1 MSLTVTKRNRRK
13 IRAIL
18 AAGLVLGV
26 GAAVTL
32 AAWSDSVWGQ
42 SEFATDKWNVQG
54 SFNGGTS
61 WGEFATGPTA
71 GTFTF
76 PLADATSLTPGE
88 SVKAPVSLRVGP
100 AECIGDPC
108 SIGQHICV
116 GRRTRTHRH
125 RGRQLQRRGYH
136 ARRLA
141 GRWKRGDGRRKHPDH
156 PQRRH
161 DPAALLFHCDAAGRR
176 GAARYVDYRAGSLGV
191 QGNQRRTI
199 GICRPPGQWF
209 IAEPRRPGSPDL
221 LRFRVVKSGNL

>member
-100 AECIGDPC
+100 ATSALNASVTLAPSGNT
-108 SIGQHICV
+108 S
-116 GRRTRTHRH
+116 
-125 RGRQLQRRGYH
+125 
-136 ARRLA
+136 ALA
-141 GRWKRGDGRRKHPDH
+141 GELELTVTEAASCSVAGTTPAGWPAGGSVATAGGSTPIILNGDMTP
-156 PQRRH
+156 RH
-161 DPAALLFHCDAAGRR
+161 FCFTVTLPADAALLDT
-176 GAARYVDYRAGSLGV
+176 S
-191 QGNQRRTI
+191 TT
-199 GICRPPGQWF
+199 GQVLWEF
-209 IAEPRRPGSPDL
+209 KATSVEP
-221 LRFRVVKSGNL
+221 

>member
-54 SFNGGTS
+54 SFDGGTT
-61 WGEFATGPTA
+61 WGEFATGPAA

-76 PLADATSLTPGE
+76 PLTDATSLSPGE

-100 AECIGDPC
+100 AVSALNASVTLTPSGNT
-108 SIGQHICV
+108 S
-116 GRRTRTHRH
+116 
-125 RGRQLQRRGYH
+125 
-136 ARRLA
+136 ALA
-141 GRWKRGDGRRKHPDH
+141 GELDLTVTE
-156 PQRRH
+156 
-161 DPAALLFHCDAAGRR
+161 AANCSAAGTTPSGWPAGGPVATAG
-176 GAARYVDYRAGSLGV
+176 GATPIILNGDMTPRQFCFTVTLPANAELL
-191 QGNQRRTI
+191 NTTTT
-199 GICRPPGQWF
+199 GQVRWEF
-209 IAEPRRPGSPDL
+209 KATSVEP
-221 LRFRVVKSGNL
+221 